1 MGGAIIY
8 PEIIGT
14 LAYTVFLVVP
24 AIKEEMAGYAERRAM
39 GEEVGYRLEWN
50 LVINKALEKCLITMD
65 ICWDDGNMTVV
76 GFPTK
81 SWKQLAQFTHY
92 KNLLLLPDRG
102 LIDVDTNL
110 ISPVAAQE
118 GFLVKGLDK
127 GLKQLANKA
136 ANIPPD
142 LNVRGLMTFLCELI
156 NLNRKDITNGHF
168 LS

>member
-1 MGGAIIY
+1 M
-8 PEIIGT
+8 
-14 LAYTVFLVVP
+14 
-24 AIKEEMAGYAERRAM
+24 
-39 GEEVGYRLEWN
+39 
-50 LVINKALEKCLITMD
+50 
-65 ICWDDGNMTVV
+65 
-76 GFPTK
+76 
-81 SWKQLAQFTHY
+81 
-92 KNLLLLPDRG
+92 
-102 LIDVDTNL
+102 DTNL